1 MLITL
6 RLVDYRNNDLAT
18 HINLVSRFLSFSFI
32 NVSMIYALEMFNLF
46 ELSIFSAEKRIL
58 DMFIKCLM
66 SFEQLTINLNTVFTC
81 RYIYPLMRR
90 AFIISI

>member
-18 HINLVSRFLSFSFI
+18 NINLVSRFLSFSFI

-46 ELSIFSAEKRIL
+46 ELSVFCRKTAYEYVHRMF
-58 DMFIKCLM
+58 DMCSKVF
-66 SFEQLTINLNTVFTC
+66 TINKEIFE
-81 RYIYPLMRR
+81 
-90 AFIISI
+90 

>member
-1 MLITL
+1 MLFMLMLITL

-46 ELSIFSAEKRIL
+46 ELSIFSAEKL
-58 DMFIKCLM
+58 LLNMSIKYLICI
-66 SFEQLTINLNTVFTC
+66 QK
-81 RYIYPLMRR
+81 YIYNKQ
-90 AFIISI
+90 